1 VNTRD
6 LVKTYVNPLF
16 TRDYWQMLGEY
27 LGIGRARKYRAIVDR
42 ETLAEFIG
50 SRASHVA
57 QASLYGYLRTRAG
70 TRFPAM
76 FDSPDLLVSINIAK
90 WHIWLACLSDICVY
104 CGQCLRQSGE
114 LDAAAAGR
122 AVTDALQRVLDE
134 TGEPDE
140 AGPDFAAARD
150 RALLRV
156 STCDWSIERDDDTV
170 FSRSP
175 DALFYWSPIAEELK
189 LSDEPIVRNSIRYR
203 WIEVRRSL
211 RKLLDSKAQ
220 RNSVTQSGGH
230 NTQLPDF
237 PAEILELR

>member
-1 VNTRD
+1 MNTRD

-27 LGIGRARKYRAIVDR
+27 LGIGKARQYRPIVDVD
-42 ETLAEFIG
+42 TLAEFIG

-76 FDSPDLLVSINIAK
+76 FESADLLVSINIAK
-90 WHIWLACLSDICVY
+90 WHIWLACLSDISIY
-104 CGQCLRQSGE
+104 CGQCLHQSGHLRSDE
-114 LDAAAAGR
+114 IQRLISE
-122 AVTDALQRVLDE
+122 AVRRVLDE

-150 RALLRV
+150 KALQRV
-156 STCDWSIERDDDTV
+156 TTCDWDVERDDDTI
-170 FSRSP
+170 FSQSP
-175 DALFYWSPIAEELK
+175 EALFYWSPIAEELK
-189 LSDEPIVRNSIRYR
+189 QRDESIVRNSIRYR

-211 RKLLDSKAQ
+211 RKLLDSEAL
-220 RNSVTQSGGH
+220 SESLG
-230 NTQLPDF
+230 
-237 PAEILELR
+237 